1 MSSLGNKQIM
11 ADNILYYMN
20 LNNKTR
26 NDLCHDLG
34 FKYTT
39 LTGWLT
45 AEKYPR
51 IDKIEMMANY
61 FGITKADLV
70 EERIPFAQSRK
81 NLAGERIKLAR
92 QNKQMTLEDVAKMVG
107 VTRQT
112 IQKYESGI
120 IPNIPSDKIELLA
133 SALETTPAYLMGWED
148 KQKEASPVIGEDLSP
163 SDKKLMEILPKLNE
177 DQKKIGVA
185 LLEALLKNK

>member
-51 IDKIEMMANY
+51 IDQIEMMANY

-92 QNKQMTLEDVAKMVG
+92 QNKQMTLEDVAKIVG

-163 SDKKLMEILPKLNE
+163 LDKKLMEILPKLNE

>member
-51 IDKIEMMANY
+51 IDKVVDKL
-61 FGITKADLV
+61 FG
-70 EERIPFAQSRK
+70 K
-81 NLAGERIKLAR
+81 NQIK
-92 QNKQMTLEDVAKMVG
+92 VVG
-107 VTRQT
+107 
-112 IQKYESGI
+112 
-120 IPNIPSDKIELLA
+120 
-133 SALETTPAYLMGWED
+133 M
-148 KQKEASPVIGEDLSP
+148 
-163 SDKKLMEILPKLNE
+163 
-177 DQKKIGVA
+177 
-185 LLEALLKNK
+185 

>member
-20 LNNKTR
+20 INNKTR
-26 NDLCHDLG
+26 NDLCRDLG

-70 EERIPFAQSRK
+70 EERIPFAQNRK
-81 NLAGERIKLAR
+81 NIAGERIKLAR
-92 QNKQMTLEDVAKMVG
+92 QNKQMTLEDVAKIVG

-163 SDKKLMEILPKLNE
+163 SDKKLMEILPELNE

>member
-70 EERIPFAQSRK
+70 EERIPFAQNRK
-81 NLAGERIKLAR
+81 NLASERIKEEREKMGLSQEELAKR
-92 QNKQMTLEDVAKMVG
+92 IGYTNKSSIAKVEAGQVDLPQSKIMAFANALH
-107 VTRQT
+107 VT
-112 IQKYESGI
+112 
-120 IPNIPSDKIELLA
+120 PS
-133 SALETTPAYLMGWED
+133 YLTGWED

>member
-92 QNKQMTLEDVAKMVG
+92 QNKQMTLEDVAKIVG

-148 KQKEASPVIGEDLSP
+148 KQKEVSPVIGEDLSP
-163 SDKKLMEILPKLNE
+163 LDKKLMKILPKLNE

-185 LLEALLKNK
+185 LLEALLKSK